1 MQRSVS
7 AFRGITSDVWLL
19 LPPLHVMD
27 IPSKHRDCV
36 LHPSY
41 RGLNVYG
48 YDGNSFRCGGV
59 VSGEDSKPGL
69 MGSDFFT
76 LSPPAQFTA
85 GVAQY

>member
-1 MQRSVS
+1 
-7 AFRGITSDVWLL
+7 
-19 LPPLHVMD
+19 MD

-48 YDGNSFRCGGV
+48 YDGNIFRCGGARDV
-59 VSGEDSKPGL
+59 DSKRGPIV
-69 MGSDFFT
+69 SEFFT
-76 LSPPAQFTA
+76 LSPLAQYAA